1 MYEQNKQICR
11 KLLEEAWGGGNLKAV
26 NETVSTK
33 CRLHDPAF
41 PSLGA
46 GADSLKEHVRTLRE
60 AFPDLSCT
68 CDDIIAE
75 RDEVVVHWTCRG
87 TNRGQ
92 FLNYP
97 ATNRSVM
104 ISGTS
109 IHRLED
115 NKIVELWTEWNLQ
128 ALLDQ
133 LGHGLTESESNKA
146 LARRFVEEIWNR
158 KKPDMITHFVS
169 DDYVRYSPSGVLKGA
184 KGLRQD
190 YDTYV
195 TAFPNCHLG
204 IEDMVCEG
212 DKVMVR
218 YTVTGTQSGKL
229 MDLPASGKP
238 VNFSAIRLLR
248 ISKGKI
254 AEESVVW
261 DRLALMQQIGAFNEP
276 ARAARS
282 NK

>member
-1 MYEQNKQICR
+1 
-11 KLLEEAWGGGNLKAV
+11 
-26 NETVSTK
+26 
-33 CRLHDPAF
+33 
-41 PSLGA
+41 
-46 GADSLKEHVRTLRE
+46 
-60 AFPDLSCT
+60 
-68 CDDIIAE
+68 
-75 RDEVVVHWTCRG
+75 
-87 TNRGQ
+87 
-92 FLNYP
+92 
-97 ATNRSVM
+97 
-104 ISGTS
+104 
-109 IHRLED
+109 
-115 NKIVELWTEWNLQ
+115 
-128 ALLDQ
+128 
-133 LGHGLTESESNKA
+133 
-146 LARRFVEEIWNR
+146 
-158 KKPDMITHFVS
+158 
-169 DDYVRYSPSGVLKGA
+169 
-184 KGLRQD
+184 LRQD

>member
-26 NETVSTK
+26 NETVSSK

-46 GADSLKEHVRTLRE
+46 GAESLKEHIVTLRE

-68 CDDIIAE
+68 CDDVIAE

-87 TNRGQ
+87 TNRGR
-92 FLNYP
+92 FLNNP
-97 ATNRSVM
+97 ATNRSIM

-115 NKIVELWTEWNLQ
+115 NKIVELWIEWNLQ

-133 LGHGLTESESNKA
+133 LGLGMTEMESNKA
-146 LARRFVEEIWNR
+146 LARRFFEDIWNR
-158 KKPDMITHFVS
+158 KKPDMISHFVS
-169 DDYVRYSPSGVLKGA
+169 DDYVRHSPSGILKGA
-184 KGLRQD
+184 RGLRQD

-195 TAFPNCHLG
+195 TAFPNCHLQVEEM
-204 IEDMVCEG
+204 ISEG

-218 YTVTGTQSGKL
+218 YTVNANQTGKL
-229 MDLPASGKP
+229 MDYPASGKP
-238 VNFSAIRLLR
+238 ITFSAIVLLR
-248 ISKGKI
+248 IAKGKI

-261 DRLALMQQIGAFNEP
+261 DRLALMQQIGAVGET
-276 ARAARS
+276 ARTAKS
-282 NK
+282 TK